1 MTHHVLRAKAFKW
14 TILATGALLVMR
26 LFFVQQLLAAL
37 LIFSALFACLA
48 VVALI
53 LFGLDLA
60 WQTALGR
67 AESFV
72 MVLARSRRGPAS
84 FNHSA
89 VVNMLTPVLVRR
101 ATSHKQHSFF
111 Q

>member
-1 MTHHVLRAKAFKW
+1 MTHHILRAKVFKW
-14 TILATGALLVMR
+14 TVLVAGALLMMR

-48 VVALI
+48 VVVLI

-67 AESFV
+67 ANSFV
-72 MVLARSRRGPAS
+72 IVHATSRRGPAS
-84 FNHSA
+84 VNHSA

-101 ATSHKQHSFF
+101 AASHK
-111 Q
+111 

>member
-1 MTHHVLRAKAFKW
+1 MTRHIFRATAFKW
-14 TILATGALLVMR
+14 AVVATGALLAMR
-26 LFFVQQLLAAL
+26 LFLVQQLLAAL
-37 LIFSALFACLA
+37 LIFSALFGCLA

-72 MVLARSRRGPAS
+72 MVLARPRRGAAS
-84 FNHSA
+84 VNHSA
-89 VVNMLTPVLVRR
+89 VASMLTPALVRR
-101 ATSHKQHSFF
+101 AMSNK
-111 Q
+111 